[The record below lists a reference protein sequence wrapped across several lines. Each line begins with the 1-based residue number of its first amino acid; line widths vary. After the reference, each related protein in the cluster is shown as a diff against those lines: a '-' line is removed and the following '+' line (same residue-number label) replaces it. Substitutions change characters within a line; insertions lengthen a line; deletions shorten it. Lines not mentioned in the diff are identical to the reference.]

1 MFLTVIYAAMVVLGL
16 CALAAVALVLRSKD
30 ALSRAVVSDLVFY
43 TLIGLYVLWSMT
55 HETQIAYD
63 VLLLVAIIGG
73 VLPTMSAARIISKG
87 RR

>member
-16 CALAAVALVLRSKD
+16 CTLAAVALVLRSKD
-30 ALSRAVVSDLVFY
+30 AFSRAVVSDLVFY
-43 TLIGLYVLWSMT
+43 TLIGLYILWSMT
-55 HETQIAYD
+55 QQTQIAYD